1 MKSIVVDLCLNKWR
15 NKSMEKR
22 NMVQI
27 NIEKILNIRL
37 NLLIKELKFTTT

>member
-1 MKSIVVDLCLNKWR
+1 
-15 NKSMEKR
+15 MEKR